1 MLLCGKLLEQFPICF
16 FSHFF
21 SKPGHTNLHVQRGC
35 PNLYVYEAFL
45 ECYAAGFQTHAH
57 FRTHTPLY
65 YSLFVIFLGTM
76 KASKQVMQIF
86 LCARVYGLCRQ
97 SWENVLCLLFREVLW
112 HAVFFCEKSDGFQ
125 ECFVV
130 PQSEGLI
137 GGRGCFTKPIPP
149 TPMLRM

>member
-1 MLLCGKLLEQFPICF
+1 MLC
-16 FSHFF
+16 
-21 SKPGHTNLHVQRGC
+21 
-35 PNLYVYEAFL
+35 
-45 ECYAAGFQTHAH
+45 AGVSDACS

-76 KASKQVMQIF
+76 EGSKQEMHIF
-86 LCARVYGLCRQ
+86 FVRKGLR
-97 SWENVLCLLFREVLW
+97 SVLTKPGECFVSP
-112 HAVFFCEKSDGFQ
+112 VQGSSVTCSFFCEKSDGFQ

-149 TPMLRM
+149 PNVTNVKK